1 MAGYTP
7 HGLRGAAGPDSGS
20 ETSAAGPAAQGR
32 AGTQAPRAAAGR
44 ASSSGPAKGLGLR
57 GWLRWIWRQLTSM
70 RVALLLL
77 LLLAVVA
84 MPGAFFP
91 QRMVN
96 PHLVTQY
103 YEDNPTL
110 APWLDRAYMF
120 DVFSSPWF
128 SAVYLL
134 LFTSLIGCIV
144 PRSVAHI
151 KALRSQPTKV
161 PVRFT
166 RFPVRSERVVQGAPA
181 QVGARLHAAFGR
193 RYRTRLGTETPRSG
207 PSAPTA
213 AGATSAARTA
223 APTGAAG
230 GADTAIRTISAER
243 GYGKETGNIVF
254 HLALVGLLVVTA
266 WGQLVH
272 YRGQAMITEGAT
284 FVNSAL
290 DYDSFEAG
298 AMFDADGVDP
308 YRIRLD
314 EFVPDFTVDAQ
325 ARDFTAY
332 VTLFETD
339 GTTSEQT
346 IQVNHPLTVDG
357 SRVYLM
363 GNGFAPDLTVTDASG
378 EIAHDGPVPF
388 IPADDDPGYT
398 STGVVMVP
406 DANEGELQLAFNGS
420 FLPTALPGDDG
431 TYLGS
436 AFPEPM
442 DPVLVLQMYTGDLG
456 LDEGVP
462 QNLLTLDTTNLDQV
476 TVTGDD
482 GAQVPVQLELAPGQ
496 SVELPDGHGTLT
508 FNDLPRFVALDLR
521 YDPSPIWQGIF
532 ATLAFGGLI
541 AALFLPRR
549 RIWVRLVP
557 GADGTTVVHAAALA
571 RHDDPGL
578 RGELDRILKALPGA
592 GKAPLEKARPQAAT
606 REK

>member
-7 HGLRGAAGPDSGS
+7 QGLRAPQQEDGDPATAAGASGS
-20 ETSAAGPAAQGR
+20 GRGP
-32 AGTQAPRAAAGR
+32 
-44 ASSSGPAKGLGLR
+44 SSSGPAKGLGLR

-120 DVFSSPWF
+120 DVFNSPWF

-144 PRSVAHI
+144 PRTRAHL
-151 KALRSQPTKV
+151 KGLRSQPTTV
-161 PVRFT
+161 PARFT
-166 RFPVRSERVVQGAPA
+166 RFPVRSQRVVHAAPA

-193 RYRTRLGTETPRSG
+193 RYRTRLGTEPPAGRG
-207 PSAPTA
+207 A
-213 AGATSAARTA
+213 AGR
-223 APTGAAG
+223 AAG
-230 GADTAIRTISAER
+230 GAPTADTVVRTISAER

-272 YRGQAMITEGAT
+272 YRGQAMITEGDT

-298 AMFDADGVDP
+298 ALFDADEVDP

-314 EFVPDFTVDAQ
+314 DFEGTFTVDAQ
-325 ARDFTAY
+325 ARDFTAS

-346 IQVNHPLTVDG
+346 IRVNHPLSVGG

-363 GNGFAPDLTVTDASG
+363 GNGFAPDLTVTDAAG
-378 EIAHDGPVPF
+378 EVAHDGPVPF
-388 IPADDDPGYT
+388 LPADDDPGYT

-406 DANEGELQLAFNGS
+406 DANDGQVQLAFNGS
-420 FLPTALPGDDG
+420 FLPTALRGDDG

-462 QNLLTLDTTNLDQV
+462 RSLLTLDTTGLEQV
-476 TVTGDD
+476 TATGDD
-482 GAQVPVQLELAPGQ
+482 GTEAPVQLELTPGQ

-521 YDPSPIWQGIF
+521 YDPSPMWQGIF

-557 GADGTTVVHAAALA
+557 GPDGTTVVHAAALA

-578 RGELDRILKALPGA
+578 RGELDRILKALP
-592 GKAPLEKARPQAAT
+592 AAEA
-606 REK
+606 REKQ

>member
-7 HGLRGAAGPDSGS
+7 HGLRGTTETGAESMSGTES
-20 ETSAAGPAAQGR
+20 SNGRKNPARPPAKC
-32 AGTQAPRAAAGR
+32 AAAGNGR
-44 ASSSGPAKGLGLR
+44 APSSVSGRTKGLGVR

-91 QRMVN
+91 QRRVN
-96 PHLVTQY
+96 PILVNQY
-103 YEDNPTL
+103 FEDNPAL

-134 LFTSLIGCIV
+134 LFVSLIGCIV
-144 PRSVAHI
+144 PRTKVHLE
-151 KALRSQPTKV
+151 ALRSEPTKV
-161 PVRFT
+161 PARFT
-166 RFPVRSERVVQGAPA
+166 RFPVRSERVVHATPG
-181 QVGARLHAAFGR
+181 QVSVRLHAAFGR
-193 RYRTRLGTETPRSG
+193 RYRTKLGTEAPKGHGGAGQAKASTTPD
-207 PSAPTA
+207 AT
-213 AGATSAARTA
+213 ATSNES
-223 APTGAAG
+223 
-230 GADTAIRTISAER
+230 AIRTISAER
-243 GYGKETGNIVF
+243 GYGKETGNLVF

-272 YRGQAMITEGAT
+272 YRGQAMITEGST

-290 DYDSFEAG
+290 DYDFFEAG
-298 AMFDADGVDP
+298 ALFGADGVAP

-325 ARDFTAY
+325 ARDFTAF

-346 IQVNHPLTVDG
+346 IRVNHPLTVGG

-363 GNGFAPDLTVTDASG
+363 GNGFAPDLTITDASG
-378 EIAHDGPVPF
+378 EVAHDGPVPF
-388 IPADDDPGYT
+388 IPADDDPGYA

-406 DANEGELQLAFNGS
+406 DANDGDPQVAFNGS
-420 FLPTALPGDDG
+420 FLPTALRDDDG
-431 TYLGS
+431 AYLGS
-436 AFPEPM
+436 AHPLPL

-462 QNLLTLDTTNLDQV
+462 RSLLTLDTTDLDQV
-476 TVTGDD
+476 TATGDD
-482 GAQVPVQLELAPGQ
+482 GAQAPVQLELAPGE
-496 SVELPDGHGTLT
+496 SVELPNGHGTLT

-557 GADGTTVVHAAALA
+557 RADGATVVHAAALA

-578 RGELDRILKALPGA
+578 RAELDRILTALPPDGA
-592 GKAPLEKARPQAAT
+592 RKKQ
-606 REK
+606 